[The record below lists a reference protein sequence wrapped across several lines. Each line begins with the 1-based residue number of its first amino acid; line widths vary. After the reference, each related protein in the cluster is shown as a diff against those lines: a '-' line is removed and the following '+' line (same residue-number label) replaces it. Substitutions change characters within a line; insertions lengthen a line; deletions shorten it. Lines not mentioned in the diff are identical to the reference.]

1 MEVFYINGG
10 TLNHPSHQNILLLK
24 PMLTWGTP
32 IGNTKMVHSYVLV
45 TGPCPGFS
53 SAFQV
58 IFLQSNMAK
67 ENPAFIDDF
76 HIQTPLKLGFSIAMF
91 DYRRVH
97 QNSMVNCHR
106 YPPFSDPYHIL
117 HHTSHY
123 IRVAVPI
130 ITINSHMWMV
140 KHGSNI
146 HPIISHYIY
155 IYIDTTYYIHIL
167 SIRYHK
173 KSITSI
179 IYIYGY
185 IYIYYSLDTTTNPSH
200 PSHEVSWGQ
209 GFFFPWKLVT
219 GGDPR
224 ICL

>member
-1 MEVFYINGG
+1 MRDSRNGG
-10 TLNHPSHQNILLLK
+10 FLYKCGYPKSSKSSEYFLLLK

-155 IYIDTTYYIHIL
+155 I
-167 SIRYHK
+167 
-173 KSITSI
+173 
-179 IYIYGY
+179 
-185 IYIYYSLDTTTNPSH
+185 
-200 PSHEVSWGQ
+200 
-209 GFFFPWKLVT
+209 
-219 GGDPR
+219 
-224 ICL
+224 